1 MPAGRLRLMEAL
13 DLFWPFAI
21 PPRPR
26 RLERL
31 AAVLALPFDRDDHTV
46 LLNRAWAC
54 NAAGQLT
61 MKEPAQ
67 ARAWLEESLAHFRVL
82 GHEGGEAAALRGLME
97 ASLQAAD
104 LEAAEAYN
112 DEARDVV
119 QRTSD
124 RPGEAW
130 TIYRDATLALAR
142 DQPDHAAACAC
153 EAKAVFGE
161 RGADYGSYSAYG
173 IFSAVRLLGEALGAQ
188 GRYSDA
194 IAAYGEAVAIQ
205 ERTGFVREVED
216 LLEDLA
222 ILAAALGAYEQAAEL
237 FGAAV
242 TWRAIDADLRMPYR
256 MADYRAAVA
265 ASRRS
270 LGPQRWQAAFDAGAR
285 LTSRQAM
292 ELAGAAVGE
301 LGAWASSSALGLT
314 SRERQVL
321 SLIADGSHDQEVAER
336 LQLSP
341 RTVHAHL
348 RSIYAKLDVTT
359 RTAAAR
365 RAAELGLLGPTP
377 D

>member
-1 MPAGRLRLMEAL
+1 
-13 DLFWPFAI
+13 
-21 PPRPR
+21 
-26 RLERL
+26 
-31 AAVLALPFDRDDHTV
+31 
-46 LLNRAWAC
+46 
-54 NAAGQLT
+54 
-61 MKEPAQ
+61 
-67 ARAWLEESLAHFRVL
+67 
-82 GHEGGEAAALRGLME
+82 
-97 ASLQAAD
+97 
-104 LEAAEAYN
+104 
-112 DEARDVV
+112 
-119 QRTSD
+119 
-124 RPGEAW
+124 
-130 TIYRDATLALAR
+130 
-142 DQPDHAAACAC
+142 
-153 EAKAVFGE
+153 
-161 RGADYGSYSAYG
+161 
-173 IFSAVRLLGEALGAQ
+173 
-188 GRYSDA
+188 
-194 IAAYGEAVAIQ
+194 
-205 ERTGFVREVED
+205 
-216 LLEDLA
+216 
-222 ILAAALGAYEQAAEL
+222 
-237 FGAAV
+237 
-242 TWRAIDADLRMPYR
+242 

-348 RSIYAKLDVTT
+348 RSVYAKLDVTT